1 MDAGV
6 NAGAPQPPQT
16 DLSSPGNTPGEP
28 LFQLSGVQL
37 EYQGRAVLQELS
49 LTVRRG
55 ERVAL
60 LGKSGAGKSTLL
72 RHLRQLQS
80 RQVAWCPQ
88 QTGLVP
94 VLSVYHNIYMGGLHR
109 HGHLYNLLNLI
120 KPLPTPLAE
129 VSAIANTLSLDEQLL
144 TSVDRLSGGQQQRT
158 AIGRALYQRRPVLLA
173 DEPVSALDD
182 YQAERVLHHLS
193 HSHDTLVL
201 ALHDIE
207 QALRVCDRVIGLRQG
222 RLVLD
227 APADRVDQRQLE
239 RLYD

>member
-1 MDAGV
+1 MDGSTHAPRAPDNQIEAG
-6 NAGAPQPPQT
+6 Q
-16 DLSSPGNTPGEP
+16 GELRSP
-28 LFQLSGVQL
+28 LFQLDNVRL
-37 EYQGRAVLQELS
+37 DYQGQTVLRQLS
-49 LTVRRG
+49 LSIARG

-72 RHLRQLQS
+72 RHLRQLQP

-94 VLSVYHNIYMGGLHR
+94 MLSVYHNIYMGALHR
-109 HGHLYNLLNLI
+109 HGCLYNLCNLI
-120 KPLPTPLAE
+120 KPLPKPLAE
-129 VSAIANTLSLDEQLL
+129 VRAIAETLALDEQML

-158 AIGRALYQRRPVLLA
+158 AIGRALYQKRPVLLA

-182 YQAERVLHHLS
+182 YQADRVLQHLS

-201 ALHDIE
+201 ALHDVE
-207 QALRVCDRVIGLRQG
+207 QALRVCDRVVGLKQG
-222 RLVLD
+222 RIALD
-227 APADRVDQRQLE
+227 APAKAISRRQLA